1 MSFRVH
7 TEANETKSATTTY
20 VTEQID
26 DASAVLEK
34 KDKSGGID
42 IKFGDKLKN
51 QRIRR
56 GLTQVELAS
65 ALGIARRT
73 LCYYEQGV
81 TYPKQRAFYT
91 KLADFFAL
99 DVNYFLTEDEE
110 FLTEAAEKY
119 GRRGLSQAQAVLD
132 QAAALFAG
140 GELSDDD
147 KQAFIRE
154 MQELYFDSKERAKKF
169 RPKKN

>member
-1 MSFRVH
+1 MQGKVKPG
-7 TEANETKSATTTY
+7 E
-20 VTEQID
+20 
-26 DASAVLEK
+26 
-34 KDKSGGID
+34 GIA
-42 IKFGDKLKN
+42 IKFGEKLKE

-56 GLTQVELAS
+56 GLTQIELAT

-81 TYPKQRAFYT
+81 SYPKQRAFYR
-91 KLADFFAL
+91 KLADFFEVN
-99 DVNYFLTEDEE
+99 VNYFLTESEE
-110 FLTEAAEKY
+110 FLTEAADKY

-147 KQAFIRE
+147 QQAFIRE
-154 MQELYFDSKERAKKF
+154 IQELYFDSKERAQKF
-169 RPKKN
+169 IPKQYQKEHDGQ